1 MSVVHYFIRDSE
13 AIFIFQNIKTLALNF
28 TGIHFLMRKN
38 WVWTK
43 MILKFPF
50 VFHWL
55 ISGIVV
61 LADLSPHYVLYPPF
75 IFLLPCL
82 SLLVIVVLI
91 DWLIDWL
98 KSSSCHSILIDL
110 ALFLYILRPSIAH
123 LQKYSSLD
131 TLSITLFLWS
141 RTSVL
146 LVPIFHSFIYLFIQ

>member
-1 MSVVHYFIRDSE
+1 
-13 AIFIFQNIKTLALNF
+13 
-28 TGIHFLMRKN
+28 
-38 WVWTK
+38 

-61 LADLSPHYVLYPPF
+61 LADLNPHYVFYPPF

-110 ALFLYILRPSIAH
+110 SLFLYVLRPSITH
-123 LQKYSSLD
+123 IQRYSSLD
-131 TLSITLFLWS
+131 TVSITLFLWS

-146 LVPIFHSFIYLFIQ
+146 LVPIFHSFIYLFIQEIFTECLLCTRHSSRHGGYNSEQNRQK